1 MALNLAKTVIAYL
14 QARPGEKFTAREIAR
29 WIFATYPAQCEQK
42 RANSLGGR
50 IRSDADL
57 MQQLV
62 AEIASS
68 RQRIQARYPAIKTTE
83 GRPRKYYYSEKS
95 DSAEVAAA
103 ECEWGSA
110 ATDANPSIPGERE
123 LYILLRQYLRE
134 EFGVFCKRID
144 EKRASNKRGPNGNR
158 WLYPD
163 MVGMED
169 LGMDWHREVR
179 DCVRQYS
186 DKRTRLWSFE
196 VKRLINRSNVRE
208 CFFQAVSNSSW
219 ANFGYLVAAE
229 INGQDTLKELRMLFA
244 AHGIGVIKLD
254 VDNPADS
261 QVLIPAR
268 ERSEIDW
275 NMVNRLA
282 EENRDFVAYVK
293 LVKQFYQTGEVRSRD
308 WDTPEGEQS
317 T

>member
-282 EENRDFVAYVK
+282 EENRDFMAYVK